1 MKIKCFSLVLSFVR
15 QMMNLKDDVYS
26 FGFVLLEALVAP
38 SVSARKGPSILKEM
52 VGQSF

>member
-1 MKIKCFSLVLSFVR
+1 
-15 QMMNLKDDVYS
+15 MNLKDDVYS
-26 FGFVLLEALVAP
+26 FGFILLEALVAP